1 MHIEGTR
8 FESWPT
14 HQGRLL
20 CTAEQPK
27 PADAPPV
34 NWVHDAEIEV
44 TDHASESRYER
55 VRCPN
60 CGSEWTQS
68 KDR

>member
-14 HQGRLL
+14 YFGRLL
-20 CTAEQPK
+20 CTIAQPK
-27 PADAPPV
+27 PADAPLV

-44 TDHASESRYER
+44 TDHAPGSKYER

-60 CGSEWTQS
+60 CGDEWTRS